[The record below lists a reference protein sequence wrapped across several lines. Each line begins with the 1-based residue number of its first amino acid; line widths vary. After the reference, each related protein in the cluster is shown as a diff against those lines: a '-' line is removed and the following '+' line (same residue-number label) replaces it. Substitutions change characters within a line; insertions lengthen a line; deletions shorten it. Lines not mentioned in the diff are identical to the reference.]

1 MLNILVL
8 SNYYPPHNI
17 GGYELGC
24 RDVVRGLEER
34 GHRVTVLTSTYG
46 DGPGSDGEV
55 HRRLTIKYRAHLP
68 RRAPVRAA
76 YLAAL
81 LARERRDQ
89 RLFRELAAGLKPDLL
104 YVWNAS
110 GISISLLRVAR
121 SMGIPTCV
129 FVSDEWLARFPADD
143 VWVRYWAGAAGG
155 AESKLLRRAARALG
169 VVAEG
174 EIEFPAVQFASR
186 YLLDGAR
193 AAGRVMRRAEVVHW
207 GVDTASFPYRKEP
220 SGTGRRLLFV
230 GQIMPHKGVHTAIE
244 ALRLLRQEAGFAD
257 AMLDLVGGSTSPEYV
272 EQLRARALAAGL
284 ADAVRFVGGVPREEL
299 RRMYHEHDVL
309 IFPSIWPEPF
319 SITVVEAMASGIPV
333 VGTPTGGS
341 PEILVHEENALL
353 FAADD
358 AAGCAAQ
365 TARLLASV
373 ELRERLRA
381 AARAAVESSF
391 TLSGEASLS
400 GAVAAGIR

>member
-143 VWVRYWAGAAGG
+143 VWVRYWPARQAGRRVSCCGG
-155 AESKLLRRAARALG
+155 RRVPSAWWRRAR
-169 VVAEG
+169 
-174 EIEFPAVQFASR
+174 
-186 YLLDGAR
+186 
-193 AAGRVMRRAEVVHW
+193 
-207 GVDTASFPYRKEP
+207 
-220 SGTGRRLLFV
+220 
-230 GQIMPHKGVHTAIE
+230 
-244 ALRLLRQEAGFAD
+244 
-257 AMLDLVGGSTSPEYV
+257 
-272 EQLRARALAAGL
+272 
-284 ADAVRFVGGVPREEL
+284 
-299 RRMYHEHDVL
+299 
-309 IFPSIWPEPF
+309 
-319 SITVVEAMASGIPV
+319 
-333 VGTPTGGS
+333 
-341 PEILVHEENALL
+341 
-353 FAADD
+353 
-358 AAGCAAQ
+358 
-365 TARLLASV
+365 
-373 ELRERLRA
+373 
-381 AARAAVESSF
+381 SSF
-391 TLSGEASLS
+391 RRCSSP
-400 GAVAAGIR
+400 AATSWTAHARPAG